1 MDFIDR
7 VLTAASKSSSGFSL
21 AIRAALSL
29 GKRTLDKYHNK
40 AAESDIYRIAM
51 GMFLPYLLLCCAFL
65 TVKHIVLHP
74 RHKLEYFKRNKWD
87 ESSIAAAR
95 DIVQDE
101 FDRSYWLQDFE
112 GDLATKANKNAAAVC
127 C

>member
-1 MDFIDR
+1 
-7 VLTAASKSSSGFSL
+7 
-21 AIRAALSL
+21 
-29 GKRTLDKYHNK
+29 
-40 AAESDIYRIAM
+40 M

-74 RHKLEYFKRNKWD
+74 CHKLEYFKRNKWD
-87 ESSIAAAR
+87 ESSIAAAC
-95 DIVQDE
+95 DIVQDK
-101 FDRSYWLQDFE
+101 FDWSYWLQDFE